1 MRSRVSSRVLLSAA
15 KPDVASGPRR
25 LASGLPAGVRAGAD
39 SQAKFAIGT
48 GSSNRRQGKRGLP
61 DMKQDRYMALSWA
74 YDALIRGQVMLQ
86 RLTGKP
92 LSLGQIARRANVIVH
107 GAKIR
112 MLGVY

>member
-1 MRSRVSSRVLLSAA
+1 
-15 KPDVASGPRR
+15 
-25 LASGLPAGVRAGAD
+25 
-39 SQAKFAIGT
+39 
-48 GSSNRRQGKRGLP
+48 
-61 DMKQDRYMALSWA
+61 MKQDRYMALSWA

-92 LSLGQIARRANVIVH
+92 LSLGQIARRANVMFH